1 MYKCQIRK
9 QSDNKFLSLN
19 PKYEKNIYLF
29 SYLGGPGGPLC
40 QTQVNENFRAVRPHN
55 RADICITR
63 GKIITASFSYTNKS
77 KQIKQIK
84 QNKSNLFLYNIQ
96 HNIYVYI
103 ITLLQFKIYKYNDCK
118 CVVWTSHSHMAVF
131 LRCPCATKQ

>member
-1 MYKCQIRK
+1 MDI
-9 QSDNKFLSLN
+9 LV
-19 PKYEKNIYLF
+19 
-29 SYLGGPGGPLC
+29 PGDYPSHTLYILMFC
-40 QTQVNENFRAVRPHN
+40 YPYIVESN
-55 RADICITR
+55 
-63 GKIITASFSYTNKS
+63 
-77 KQIKQIK
+77 QIKSNQ
-84 QNKSNLFLYNIQ
+84 NLFLYNIQ